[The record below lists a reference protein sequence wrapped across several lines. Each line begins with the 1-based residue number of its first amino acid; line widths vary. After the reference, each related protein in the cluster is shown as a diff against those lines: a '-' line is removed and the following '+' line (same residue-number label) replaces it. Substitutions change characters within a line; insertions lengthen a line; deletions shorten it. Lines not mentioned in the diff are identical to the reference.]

1 MDEAI
6 KAIAQHVIAY
16 AMLQRAS
23 SVITDRQYE
32 GIKVALN
39 ECKDDQI
46 LTICGMTLHA
56 LNDTYE
62 RQLTKWIESNNVI
75 IRP

>member
-39 ECKDDQI
+39 KSDDDQI

-56 LNDTYE
+56 LNDNYE
-62 RQLTKWIESNNVI
+62 RKLKKWLDSNNVI